1 MLLEVIYWMQLLN
14 ADLNCVRKG
23 MIQVGTLK
31 GAGWK
36 NFSMAIE
43 KKAAPLYQDAI
54 PIKFRKFYMAE
65 TPFVFRMII
74 NICKVFI
81 KKKVMGK
88 IYMCKLADVQ
98 KTFPKEGLSKKL
110 G

>member
-23 MIQVGTLK
+23 MIQVGSLK

-43 KKAAPLYQDAI
+43 KKAAPLYQEAI
-54 PIKFRKFYMAE
+54 PIKFRKMYMAE

-74 NICKVFI
+74 NLCKVFM
-81 KKKVMGK
+81 KKKLMQK
-88 IYMCKLADVQ
+88 LHMCKLEVI
-98 KTFPKEGLSKKL
+98 EKKAAPL
-110 G
+110 YQEA